1 MLSPC
6 HLFADAPVLF
16 RPHSLPASLFRPE
29 LYWWRMILTL
39 RKFCEVA
46 VALMFSSSPLF
57 QAWYAHACFSESPH
71 HQGVCA
77 VRTGLLFS
85 LSHMPHAIVWRAAC
99 VWASSSSRTH
109 CK

>member
-57 QAWYAHACFSESPH
+57 QAWYAHDCPH
-71 HQGVCA
+71 S
-77 VRTGLLFS
+77 TK
-85 LSHMPHAIVWRAAC
+85 AC
-99 VWASSSSRTH
+99 VQCTLRSRQAVVVGRGLGGGGG
-109 CK
+109 